1 MNEESAEEKLLAEEE
16 TIGSVKRV
24 RSKRKRKK
32 PKWLNGFQL
41 Y

>member
-1 MNEESAEEKLLAEEE
+1 MNEEPEEEEHLAEEE
-16 TIGSVKRV
+16 TIGPIKRV
-24 RSKRKRKK
+24 RSKRKKNK